1 MSKIFY
7 QRLAVANIKKNGKTY
22 FPYILT
28 CICSIMMYYM
38 MHFMS
43 ANKGLDNMSGG
54 VQLKSLLGLGTYV
67 IGLFSIIFLFYT
79 NSFLIKRRKKEIG
92 LYNILGMEKRHI
104 AKVLFWENIFV
115 ALMSISMGLLWGIV
129 LSKLMFL
136 ILLKILNFTVP
147 MGYFISTKSIISTIF
162 LFSIIFILTLISNL
176 KHIHLTKP
184 IELLKGGELGEKEP
198 KTKWGLT
205 LIGVIC
211 LGAGY
216 YIALATESPLAV
228 LNLFFIAVV
237 LVMIGT
243 YALFTTGSITLLK
256 ILKKNKNFYYQSNH
270 FINVSG
276 MIYRMKQNAVGLA
289 NICIL
294 STAVLIMVFS
304 TVSLYVGMEDAL
316 RQRHPSDIT
325 VSVDNVSEEEIIELS
340 NRIKELAD
348 KHDVSIKNEVKYH
361 LQDMLMMQDHNT
373 FNKADNKNLAANNI
387 CFVVGIPLSDYN
399 AQENQSISLNENEVL
414 LYTHKGEIP
423 SDQIN
428 VLGKAYTIK
437 SRIDYMSMDSNM
449 FDVVING
456 YCFVV
461 SDEILAD
468 MSIDGISYYYSFNT
482 DESSDKEIVL
492 THAINQILKEMSIDG
507 LCEGREESRQSFLA
521 VYGGLFFI
529 GIFLGALFII
539 ATVLIIY
546 YKQISEG
553 YEDKKRFEIMQKVGM
568 SKGEIKK
575 SIKSQVLIVFFLP
588 LITAIIHI
596 AVALKAIIKM
606 LSVLNLTNVTLFIF
620 CVVGTILAFALFYA
634 TIYALTSRTYYKIV
648 S

>member
-1 MSKIFY
+1 MSKLFY

-38 MHFMS
+38 MHFIS
-43 ANKGLDNMSGG
+43 VNKGLDKMSGG
-54 VQLKSLLGLGTYV
+54 VQLKSILGLGTYV
-67 IGLFSIIFLFYT
+67 VGLFSIIFLFYT
-79 NSFLIKRRKKEIG
+79 NSFLIKRRKKELG
-92 LYNILGMEKRHI
+92 LYNILGMEKKHI
-104 AKVLFWENIFV
+104 AKVLFWENLFV
-115 ALMSISMGLLWGIV
+115 ALLSMSMGLLWGIV
-129 LSKLMFL
+129 FSKLMFL

-147 MGYFISTKSIISTIF
+147 MGFFIATKSIISTIL
-162 LFSIIFILTLISNL
+162 LFSFIFILTLISNL

-205 LIGVIC
+205 LLGVIC
-211 LGAGY
+211 LGVGY
-216 YIALATESPLAV
+216 YIAIATESPLAV

-243 YALFTTGSITLLK
+243 YTLFTTGSIALLK
-256 ILKKNKNFYYQSNH
+256 ILKKNKSFYYKSSH
-270 FINVSG
+270 FINVSS

-304 TVSLYVGMEDAL
+304 TVSLYIGLEDAL
-316 RQRHPSDIT
+316 RERHPSDII
-325 VSVDNVSEEEIIELS
+325 VSVDNMSEEEVIGLS
-340 NRIKELAD
+340 NKIKKLAD
-348 KHDVSIKNEVKYH
+348 EHDVIIKDEVKYH
-361 LQDMLMMQDHNT
+361 LLSMVMMQDNNT
-373 FNKADNKNLAANNI
+373 FTKADKESFATNNI

-437 SRIDYMSMDSNM
+437 SRIEHISGNKNI
-449 FDVVING
+449 FDVVVNG

-461 SDEILAD
+461 SDEKLAD
-468 MSIDGISYYYSFNT
+468 MSIDGISYYYAFNT
-482 DESSDKEIVL
+482 DASSEKEIDL
-492 THAINQILKEMSIDG
+492 TYAIKQTIEEMSIDG
-507 LCEGREESRQSFLA
+507 LCEGLEESRQSFFA

-529 GIFLGALFII
+529 GIFLGALFIM

-553 YEDKKRFEIMQKVGM
+553 YEDKRRFEIMQKVGM
-568 SKGEIKK
+568 SKEEIKK
-575 SIKSQVLIVFFLP
+575 SIKSQVLMVFFLP
-588 LITAIIHI
+588 LVTAIIHI

-606 LSVLNLTNVTLFIF
+606 LAILNLTNVPLFIF
-620 CVVGTILAFALFYA
+620 CVIGTILAFTLFYA